1 MKLLQLQKSGQTHLG
16 LVTQSGIVDIAE
28 QAPLL
33 GMDAPRTMIEL
44 IHQGEAGLKAVA
56 MVGEKAT
63 ALEEEIAYAPV
74 VDSMEKI
81 MCIGL
86 NYAAHARESGM
97 ELPKFPVLFNKFPN
111 ALAAN
116 NEPVALP
123 AYNREYDYEA
133 ELVIIIGK
141 TMKNVDEP
149 QALAGIFGYTAGN
162 DLSIRDLQL
171 TRGGQWLVGKTQD
184 GFGPIGPV
192 AVTADAIDPCNLHIE
207 SRVNGE
213 VRQNSNTSDLIFKPA
228 TLVSYLSQHMTLK
241 PGDII
246 FTGTPSGVILG
257 YPKDKQVWL
266 KPGDVVEID
275 LEGIGVLRTPL
286 V

>member
-1 MKLLQLQKSGQTHLG
+1 MKLLQLQKNGQTHLG

-28 QAPLL
+28 QASLL
-33 GMDAPRTMIEL
+33 GMDAPGTMIEL
-44 IHQGEAGLKAVA
+44 IRQGEVGLKAVA

-63 ALEEEIAYAPV
+63 ALEEEIVYAPV

-97 ELPKFPVLFNKFPN
+97 ELPKFPVLFNKFSN

-207 SRVNGE
+207 SRVNGQ
-213 VRQNSNTSDLIFKPA
+213 VRQNSNTNDLIFKPA